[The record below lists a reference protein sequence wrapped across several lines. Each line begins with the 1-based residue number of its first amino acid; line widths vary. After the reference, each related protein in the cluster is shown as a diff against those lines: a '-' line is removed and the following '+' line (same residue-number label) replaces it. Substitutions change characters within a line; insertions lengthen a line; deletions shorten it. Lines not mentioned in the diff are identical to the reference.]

1 MYPIQKNVPLRSKQ
15 AYPLDEMQAGDSFLV
30 PCTDNQEINYIRAQI
45 HALKKKRPGMVISTR
60 KEDYGLR
67 VWVVKK

>member
-1 MYPIQKNVPLRSKQ
+1 MYPIEKNVPLRSKQ
-15 AYPLDEMQAGDSFLV
+15 AYPLDEMEAGDSFFV
-30 PCTDNQEINYIRAQI
+30 PCTDAKKISYIRAQI
-45 HALKKKRPGMVISTR
+45 HGLKKKRPGMVISTR